1 MPQYSFGSRKTA
13 QFNFHVFH
21 DVNVFHAIFNFH
33 GGTDTIS
40 GVEIMFVQTRY
51 FTGIHRTDFHVV
63 ENVEII
69 SSQ

>member
-1 MPQYSFGSRKTA
+1 MA

-33 GGTDTIS
+33 GGTNTFS
-40 GVEIMFVQTRY
+40 GVEITFAKTRY
-51 FTGIHRTDFHVV
+51 FTGLHLTDFHAV

-69 SSQ
+69 SLQ